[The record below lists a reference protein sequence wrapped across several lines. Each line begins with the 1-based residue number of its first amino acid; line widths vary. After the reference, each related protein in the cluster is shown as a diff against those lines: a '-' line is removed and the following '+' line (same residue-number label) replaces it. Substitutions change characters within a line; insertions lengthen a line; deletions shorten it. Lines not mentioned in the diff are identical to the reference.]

1 MKEMNFKLFLTSV
14 KEKRRDSER
23 RCRSCSRKLVYFRRK
38 TISQERCR
46 MTEISIRDLQM
57 RMMRTP
63 AQSDK
68 RRKARRIVLL
78 IWCYLIELVRL

>member
-1 MKEMNFKLFLTSV
+1 
-14 KEKRRDSER
+14 
-23 RCRSCSRKLVYFRRK
+23 
-38 TISQERCR
+38 